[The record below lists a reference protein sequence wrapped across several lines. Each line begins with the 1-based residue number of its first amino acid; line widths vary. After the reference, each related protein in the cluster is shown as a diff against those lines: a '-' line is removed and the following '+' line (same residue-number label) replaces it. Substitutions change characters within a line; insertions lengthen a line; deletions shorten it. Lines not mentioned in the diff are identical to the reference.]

1 MRSAVEGSSYT
12 RHRLIG
18 ANREAQPQ
26 IPTFADG
33 CRLKGRSATS
43 RTSEVCSRLITFI
56 AVSSW
61 GLIGQSVVGGIA
73 SYLAPFNRSA
83 MRSAMATV
91 VKWVLARGTSGMI
104 EASITRNPVH
114 PITRHS

>member
-1 MRSAVEGSSYT
+1 M
-12 RHRLIG
+12 
-18 ANREAQPQ
+18 
-26 IPTFADG
+26 
-33 CRLKGRSATS
+33 S

-61 GLIGQSVVGGIA
+61 GFIGQSVVGGIA

-83 MRSAMATV
+83 MRSAIATV

-114 PITRHS
+114 PITLHS

>member
-1 MRSAVEGSSYT
+1 MQIE
-12 RHRLIG
+12 
-18 ANREAQPQ
+18 EAQPP

-33 CRLKGRSATS
+33 CRLKRRSATS

-61 GLIGQSVVGGIA
+61 GFIGQSVVGGIA
-73 SYLAPFNRSA
+73 SYLTPFNRSA
-83 MRSAMATV
+83 MRSAIATV